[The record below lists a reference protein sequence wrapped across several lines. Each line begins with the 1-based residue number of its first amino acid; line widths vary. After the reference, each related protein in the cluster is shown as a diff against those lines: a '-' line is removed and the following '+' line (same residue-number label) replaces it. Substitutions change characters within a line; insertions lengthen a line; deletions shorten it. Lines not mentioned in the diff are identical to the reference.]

1 MTAGLLAGV
10 FKMSV
15 FYLYLLFFAAGYLFG
30 SIPWA
35 FVLGKINGIDI
46 RKHGSGNVGAT
57 NVRRTLGKKWAIL
70 CFFLDFLKGF
80 LPVLLLNQLVL
91 DNIIEKTALGVV
103 IIAAASVAG
112 HMWPLFLNF
121 KGGKG
126 ISTIAGI
133 LLAVAPLS
141 LLSGAILWAVV
152 FYSSRYVSL
161 ASIAGAVT
169 LPISAFLFSH
179 FKIGNEIPFP
189 SLMMLT
195 CLSLL
200 AILRHKG
207 NIKRLIEGT
216 ENRFEKK
223 GNKKGSPSGTNVT
236 DIELTDG
243 VSDESSST

>member
-1 MTAGLLAGV
+1 
-10 FKMSV
+10 MSV
-15 FYLYLLFFAAGYLFG
+15 FYNSLIFFLAGYIFG

-70 CFFLDFLKGF
+70 CFFLDFMKGF
-80 LPVLLLNQLVL
+80 LPVFLLNHFVATEVV
-91 DNIIEKTALGVV
+91 EKTQLGII
-103 IIAAASVAG
+103 IIAFAAVAG
-112 HMWPLFLNF
+112 HVWPLFLKF

-141 LLSGAILWAVV
+141 LLTGAVLWAAV
-152 FYSSRYVSL
+152 FYSTRYVSL

-169 LPISAFLFSH
+169 LPVSAFLFSH
-179 FKIGNEIPFP
+179 FKIGNEVPLP
-189 SLMMLT
+189 SLVMLAL
-195 CLSLL
+195 LSLL
-200 AILRHKG
+200 AILRHKE
-207 NIKRLIEGT
+207 NIKRLINGT

-223 GNKKGSPSGTNVT
+223 GNKKEAQHESDIVG
-236 DIELTDG
+236 IELTDG
-243 VSDESSST
+243 VLDESSSN

>member
-1 MTAGLLAGV
+1 
-10 FKMSV
+10 MSV
-15 FYLYLLFFAAGYLFG
+15 FYLYLILFAAGYLFG

-35 FVLGKINGIDI
+35 FVLGKMNGIDI

-57 NVRRTLGKKWAIL
+57 NVRRNKSKKWAIF
-70 CFFLDFLKGF
+70 CFFLDFMKGF
-80 LPVLLLNQLVL
+80 LPIFILNQLVSANL
-91 DNIIEKTALGVV
+91 IEKTYLGVV
-103 IIAAASVAG
+103 IIAAAAVAG
-112 HMWPLFLNF
+112 HIWPIYLNF

-141 LLSGAILWAVV
+141 LLAGAILWAVV

-161 ASIAGAVT
+161 ASIAGAIT
-169 LPISAFLFSH
+169 LPVSAFTFSH

-195 CLSLL
+195 FLSML

-207 NIKRLIEGT
+207 NIKRLINGT

-223 GNKKGSPSGTNVT
+223 GNKKEPQQGGDVT
-236 DIELTDG
+236 DMELTDG
-243 VSDESSST
+243 VLDESSST

>member
-1 MTAGLLAGV
+1 
-10 FKMSV
+10 MSL
-15 FYLYLLFFAAGYLFG
+15 FYLYLIFFTAGYIFG

-46 RKHGSGNVGAT
+46 RKYGSGNVGAT

-70 CFFLDFLKGF
+70 CFFLDFMKGF
-80 LPVLLLNQLVL
+80 LPVFILKQFVAAELV
-91 DNIIEKTALGVV
+91 DKTPLGVI
-103 IIAAASVAG
+103 IIAFSAVAG
-112 HMWPLFLNF
+112 HVWPLFLNF

-141 LLSGAILWAVV
+141 LLAGAVLWAVV
-152 FYSSRYVSL
+152 FYSTRYVSL

-169 LPISAFLFSH
+169 LPISAFLLSH

-189 SLMMLT
+189 SLVMLSV
-195 CLSLL
+195 LSLL
-200 AILRHKG
+200 AILRHKE
-207 NIKRLIEGT
+207 NIKRLIKGT

-223 GNKKGSPSGTNVT
+223 GNKKESQQGS
-236 DIELTDG
+236 DIVDMELTDG
-243 VSDESSST
+243 VSDESSSN